1 MDTFGHTFDAADP
14 LSIDPLSPAAQSWL
28 ERMRTIEELEDA
40 AFDPGLVADMQRAA
54 GQITARPIRFSTP
67 TFKDFES
74 SDLQG
79 CSKNSFPAFSITAG
93 GCALMCD
100 HCQAKILE
108 PMIPATDPAMLDRK
122 VRDLILLQDLQGFL
136 LSGGST
142 RRNEIRYE
150 RFYPAIEKLKRDFPH
165 LKIAIHTALTDET
178 GARSMESAGVD
189 TAMMDVIG
197 AEDTIRDVYH
207 LDRPV
212 ADFEATL
219 AALCTTRMEIVP
231 HIVIGLHYGRV
242 LGETNALDIVS
253 RHPVEALVLVVIMP
267 FYAKAG
273 TFMTPETHDVGRI
286 FLEARRRIPDR
297 KVLLG
302 CARPPGMHKRV
313 TDSYAVMAGLDGI
326 AFPADGMTAVA
337 RAIGRPS
344 HQEHACCSIKVGGSL
359 KTMGD
364 KNDLLEA

>member
-1 MDTFGHTFDAADP
+1 MDDGMDSFDQILSDSPDP
-14 LSIDPLSPAAQSWL
+14 TLPTARGWL
-28 ERMRTIEELEDA
+28 ERLREIEELEDA
-40 AFDPGLVADMQRAA
+40 DFDPALVAELQQAA
-54 GQITARPIRFSTP
+54 SHSVARPIRFSTP

-108 PMIPATDPAMLDRK
+108 PMIPATNPAMLDQK
-122 VRDLILLQDLQGFL
+122 VRDLVLLQDLQGFL
-136 LSGGST
+136 LSGGSS

-150 RFYPAIEKLKRDFPH
+150 RFYPVIENLKRDFPH

-197 AEDTIRDVYH
+197 AEETIRDVYH

-212 ADFEATL
+212 EDFEATL
-219 AALCTTRMEIVP
+219 AALCATGMEIVP

-242 LGETNALDIVS
+242 LGEANALDIVS

-273 TFMTPETHDVGRI
+273 TFMTPETQEVGRI

-326 AFPADGMTAVA
+326 AFPADGMSAVA
-337 RAIGRPS
+337 RIIGRPA
-344 HQEHACCSIKVGGSL
+344 HQEHACCSIKIGG
-359 KTMGD
+359 
-364 KNDLLEA
+364 NLEAGSGASCNG